1 MSEPAGRGQG
11 HTIGRVPDT
20 DDLTRLAAAP
30 PARMARF
37 VAGALTPANVVLA
50 LTAYLCARH
59 ASGTGEA
66 VRWWL
71 VVAVLAVAVPYA
83 LLFWALRTGRVGDRQ
98 VVRRS
103 QRPWLLGL
111 VSICVAGAV
120 VWLWLGGAPP
130 ALAVTITAV
139 LTGVVVVALLTM
151 RWKVSAHTATY
162 AAAVTVVGFEQPAL
176 AAVLALGIPLV
187 GWARVRAG
195 RHSLGQVLGGAAVG
209 ILVAAVVVGALD

>member
-1 MSEPAGRGQG
+1 
-11 HTIGRVPDT
+11 
-20 DDLTRLAAAP
+20 
-30 PARMARF
+30 
-37 VAGALTPANVVLA
+37 
-50 LTAYLCARH
+50 
-59 ASGTGEA
+59 
-66 VRWWL
+66 
-71 VVAVLAVAVPYA
+71 
-83 LLFWALRTGRVGDRQ
+83 
-98 VVRRS
+98 
-103 QRPWLLGL
+103 
-111 VSICVAGAV
+111 
-120 VWLWLGGAPP
+120 
-130 ALAVTITAV
+130 V